1 MISTKTIGIAI
12 LVVGTALF
20 FQNCG
25 KVGFSS
31 LNSSP
36 TLSAQSTPV
45 IPNTPPGPTSNSNPT
60 TNTNTNVNT
69 NTNAPTNGNAVTP
82 TPPTTTSVAST
93 GDDTDNS
100 LGQASGDSSDDADL
114 VECDLGAN
122 AKVVFNPGTTK
133 TLADGSSNAVGT
145 RVCMSKH
152 ACLDLVNAYAQS
164 HNCTLAVGA
173 ATSPNN
179 TTSCTQVFPGSEG
192 VCNNAQILSDDAVES
207 ILTSMSTTAN

>member
-45 IPNTPPGPTSNSNPT
+45 TPSTLPGPTSNSNPT
-60 TNTNTNVNT
+60 TNTNTNGNT

-82 TPPTTTSVAST
+82 TTPPTITNVADT
-93 GDDTDNS
+93 GDDTDNN
-100 LGQASGDSSDDADL
+100 LDQDNGDDADL
-114 VECDLGAN
+114 VECDLGAD
-122 AKVVFNPGTTK
+122 AKVVFNPGTTQ
-133 TLADGSSNAVGT
+133 TLADGSSNAVST

-152 ACLDLVNAYAQS
+152 ACSDLVNAYAQS
-164 HNCTLAVGA
+164 HNCTLSVGA

-179 TTSCTQVFPGSEG
+179 TTTCTQVFPGSEG
-192 VCNNAQILSDDAVES
+192 VCNNAQILSDDAVDS